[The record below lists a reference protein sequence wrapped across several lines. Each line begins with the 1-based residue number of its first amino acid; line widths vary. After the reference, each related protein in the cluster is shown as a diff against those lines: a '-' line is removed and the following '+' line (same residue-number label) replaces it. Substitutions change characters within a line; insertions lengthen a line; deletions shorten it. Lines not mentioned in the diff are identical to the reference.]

1 MIDRFEMTIL
11 VISNT
16 LCVNVIFFFH
26 ILYNKKNYVLCF
38 CPPPFFLS
46 YIHNHDSRRSKE
58 REQKGKGGIERVC
71 RAKGKVSSGTPSLVR
86 QAALIHVHRVRFSRW
101 LPRMAESIPETF

>member
-1 MIDRFEMTIL
+1 MHM
-11 VISNT
+11 
-16 LCVNVIFFFH
+16 CKCYFFFFR
-26 ILYNKKNYVLCF
+26 ILYNKKNYVFLR
-38 CPPPFFLS
+38 FFFFFF
-46 YIHNHDSRRSKE
+46 IHVTFTTDDSEE
-58 REQKGKGGIERVC
+58 REQKGKRGIERVC

>member
-16 LCVNVIFFFH
+16 LCICVNVIFFFR
-26 ILYNKKNYVLCF
+26 ILYNKKNYVFLR
-38 CPPPFFLS
+38 FFFFFF
-46 YIHNHDSRRSKE
+46 ITFTIDDSEE
-58 REQKGKGGIERVC
+58 REQKGKRGIERVC

>member
-1 MIDRFEMTIL
+1 ML
-11 VISNT
+11 
-16 LCVNVIFFFH
+16 FFFF
-26 ILYNKKNYVLCF
+26 IYYIIKKITFSVSA
-38 CPPPFFLS
+38 PPFFLS

>member
-1 MIDRFEMTIL
+1 ML
-11 VISNT
+11 
-16 LCVNVIFFFH
+16 FFFFVYY
-26 ILYNKKNYVLCF
+26 IIKKITFSYVS
-38 CPPPFFLS
+38 FFFFF
-46 YIHNHDSRRSKE
+46 IHVTFTTDDSEE
-58 REQKGKGGIERVC
+58 REQKGKRGIERVC